1 MNKSLPILLVFIVSA
16 LGVNCS
22 SPDKKE
28 TIESKS
34 IAINLEDA
42 NSERFDSIFSI
53 EKLISIGGSEDI
65 PIKQIKRILP
75 RENNYWILSSN
86 KVFHL
91 DASGKI
97 LNSISRVGNGP
108 GEFQSVDDI
117 RWNEESNFLEV
128 LDKNGGKLLRFNSKG
143 EFQNEWKNPYLYLA
157 TSFMPKGDDYFIY
170 GGVFFNGDGDRAV
183 LISGKTGEKKKG
195 FSKIGN
201 ERSYLSVLNNDSF
214 YANDGD
220 IEFFYSDSDSLYT
233 LNEYGSSV
241 KYVFNFGKF
250 QTPSE
255 FFDRSFENIMDF
267 RNQAAANDY
276 ASVFSIQPT
285 DKHYFIFVIQG
296 SKFYTAILDR
306 TTDKVRITKGW
317 STKFGRD
324 FSDLSSYLAYAP
336 IGSDNQYLY
345 FSIDPY
351 SIKSGIDKLNG
362 NPSLSEFLKMNPYID
377 RIYQDFDKYE
387 NPYILKIRIND
398 F

>member
-1 MNKSLPILLVFIVSA
+1 MKKSLPIIQVFIVSV
-16 LGVNCS
+16 LFINCS
-22 SPDKKE
+22 SPDKKD
-28 TIESKS
+28 TIESKLVT
-34 IAINLEDA
+34 INLEDS
-42 NSERFDSIFSI
+42 NPERFDSIFAI
-53 EKLISIGGSEDI
+53 EEMITIGGSEDI

-75 RENNYWILSSN
+75 RENNYWLLSSN
-86 KVFHL
+86 KIFYL
-91 DASGKI
+91 DANGKI
-97 LNSISRVGNGP
+97 LDSISRLGNGP

-117 RWNEESNFLEV
+117 RWNESSNFLEV
-128 LDKNGGKLLRFNSKG
+128 LDKNSGKLLRFNSKG

-170 GGVFFNGDGDRAV
+170 GGIFFNGDGDRTV
-183 LISGKTGEKKKG
+183 LVSGKTGEKKLG

-201 ERSYLSVLNNDSF
+201 EKHYLSVLNNDTF
-214 YANDGD
+214 YAKDGD
-220 IEFFYSDSDSLYT
+220 IEFFYSDSDTLYSLSE
-233 LNEYGSSV
+233 NESKI
-241 KYVFNFGKF
+241 KYIIDFGKF
-250 QTPSE
+250 QTPSA
-255 FFDRSFENIMDF
+255 FFDRSFEDIMDF

-285 DKHYFIFVIQG
+285 DKHVFIFVIQG
-296 SKFYTAILDR
+296 SKFYTAIVDR
-306 TTDKVRITKGW
+306 TTNKVKTTKGW
-317 STKFGRD
+317 STEFGGD
-324 FSDLSSYLAYAP
+324 FSDLSSYLAYTP

-362 NPSLSEFLKMNPYID
+362 NPLLPEFLKMNPNIN